1 MAEKKSR
8 STTISPRWVRVL
20 RVAWVVLVILAIGLT
35 IFGYNLSYQTKL
47 GTCTG
52 SFCEDLNAAIGSE
65 FQVQDLGTQVGLSP
79 AASEVATIVVEFIAV
94 LPYLVV
100 GYILF
105 SRRSNDRLVWLGAFM
120 LPSFGLSVIATA
132 IDGMTGF
139 SSWIGPAARTI
150 LMIGQLTF
158 LVFFYVFP
166 DGRFVPRWTFLIA
179 AYWGLAFLLF
189 VPLEPLGYDPFAT
202 ELGSILFILTLVGI
216 LAVQIYRYRRVSS
229 AVEKQQT
236 KWVVIGLT
244 ISLGGFVLSILIGEF
259 LYGDNWPP
267 VFDGIVSLIIT
278 FLFALIPIWIGIA
291 IMRYRLWDVEVII
304 NRALIYGLL
313 SAILAGIFAASVVV
327 INSLAREL
335 FGEEATTT
343 AGVVSALIVAS
354 IFQPLKG
361 GIEKWINTRLYPD
374 NINLNKEFI
383 EFSPE
388 FRSSIRLKDLLRVV
402 VQKMVGLV
410 NAQHA
415 SIMLVDR
422 SGSFRRTEAHPSKAL
437 ATAVLKPDKALRAEL
452 QKGKVVSKGN
462 QQGLWVPLYV
472 RRLRAHDVIGVLD
485 IGPRKDKSGFSSDDK
500 RALSNL
506 GAEIGA
512 SIYAA
517 QLRER
522 K

>member
-8 STTISPRWVRVL
+8 PTTISPRWIGVL
-20 RVAWVVLVILAIGLT
+20 RLAWVVLVILAIGLT
-35 IFGYNLSYQTKL
+35 IFGYSLSYQTTL

-52 SFCEDLNAAIGSE
+52 PFCEDLDFAMRSE
-65 FQVQDLGTQVGLSP
+65 FLALGTEMGLSP
-79 AASEVATIVVEFIAV
+79 AASEIANIVVEFIAV

-105 SRRSNDRLVWLGAFM
+105 SRRSNDPLVWLGAFM

-132 IDGMTGF
+132 IDGMTAF
-139 SSWIGPAARTI
+139 SSWIGPAARII
-150 LMIGQLTF
+150 LAIGQLTF
-158 LVFFYVFP
+158 LIFFYVLP

-179 AYWGLAFLLF
+179 GYWGLAFLAF
-189 VPLEPLGYDPFAT
+189 IPLAPLGYDPFAT

-216 LAVQIYRYRRVSS
+216 LAVQIYRYRKVSS
-229 AVEKQQT
+229 PVERQQT

-244 ISLGGFVLSILIGEF
+244 ISVGGFVLSILIGEF
-259 LYGDNWPP
+259 LYGENWPP
-267 VFDGIVSLIIT
+267 VFDGMVSLIIT

-291 IMRYRLWDVEVII
+291 IMRYRLWDVEVVI

-313 SAILAGIFAASVVV
+313 SAILAGIFAASIVI

-354 IFQPLKG
+354 VFQPLRG
-361 GIEKWINTRLYPD
+361 GIEKWINARLYPD

-388 FRSSIRLKDLLRVV
+388 FRSSIRLRDLLRVV
-402 VQKMVGLV
+402 AQKMVALV
-410 NAQHA
+410 NTKYAA
-415 SIMLVDR
+415 ILLADR
-422 SGSFRRTEAHPSKAL
+422 SGSFRRTEAHPSKTQGA
-437 ATAVLKPDKALRAEL
+437 AVLKPEKALRADL
-452 QKGKVVSKGN
+452 KKGKVVSKGN

-472 RRLRAHDVIGVLD
+472 RRLRAHDVLGVLD
-485 IGPRKDKSGFSSDDK
+485 IGPRKDKRGFSSDDK
-500 RALSNL
+500 KALGNL

-517 QLRER
+517 QLRQR